1 MNRGDFSLSFS
12 TSQLK
17 ALLILS
23 CAGGAGILCGFLNS
37 TTRGWSAVLLAG
49 FFLLCVGVAGIF
61 FVAVQY
67 ASGARWS
74 IAFRRVPEAMT
85 AVLPYGAILL
95 AAVFVAGSQL
105 YPWRHADEH
114 LRGFKAAWLNW
125 PFFLIRATVFLG
137 LWWLFSRTIVRCSR
151 RQDQTRS
158 QNETRLAVRASVV
171 FLLVFAVTFWLASFD
186 WIMSLEPHWYSTIFG
201 IYQFAGMFSSGLAVL
216 ILVAARLQQG
226 PLRDFVN
233 EEHFHDLGKLLFA
246 FSTFWMY
253 IWFSQYM
260 LIWYS
265 NIPEETEYFLGRQ
278 HHFWQPLFL
287 LNVGLNWVAP
297 FFLLLSRR
305 TKRDPRMLAKVA
317 RIVIAGRWV
326 DLYLAI
332 QPATGATDPLFSLPE
347 AGAIVGAT
355 AFALWVTANAFH
367 RELAVPLGDPG
378 IVESLHYHN

>member
-1 MNRGDFSLSFS
+1 MNDFALSFS
-12 TSQLK
+12 ANRLK
-17 ALLILS
+17 ALLLVS
-23 CAGGAGILCGFLNS
+23 AAGAAGIASGFLDS
-37 TTRGWSAVLLAG
+37 ASRGWSAVLLAG
-49 FFLLCVGVAGIF
+49 FFLVCAGAAGLF
-61 FVAVQY
+61 FVALQY

-85 AVLPYGAILL
+85 AVLPYGAALL
-95 AAVFVAGSQL
+95 ALVFVAGSQL

-114 LRGFKAAWLNW
+114 LTGFKAAWLNW
-125 PFFLIRATVFLG
+125 PFFLLRAALFLG
-137 LWWLFSRTIVRCSR
+137 LWWLFSRVILRYSR
-151 RQDQTRS
+151 RQDRTRS
-158 QNETRLAVRASVV
+158 PQETRLAVRASVI
-171 FLLVFAVTFWLASFD
+171 FLVVFAVSFWLASFD

-201 IYQFAGMFSSGLAVL
+201 IYHFAGMFTSGLALL

-226 PLRDFVN
+226 PLRDFIN

-265 NIPEETEYFLGRQ
+265 NIPEETEYFLRRQ
-278 HHFWQPLFL
+278 YHFWQPLFL

-297 FFLLLSRR
+297 FFLLLPRW
-305 TKRDPRMLAKVA
+305 TKRDPRMLAKIAV
-317 RIVIAGRWV
+317 IVLAGRWV

-332 QPATGATDPLFSLPE
+332 QPAAGATDPLFSLPE
-347 AGAIVGAT
+347 AGAIAGAT
-355 AFALWVTANAFH
+355 AFTLWATASAFR

-378 IVESLHYHN
+378 VVDSLHYHN

>member
-1 MNRGDFSLSFS
+1 MNGDDFHLSFS
-12 TSQLK
+12 AS
-17 ALLILS
+17 ALRVLLGLS
-23 CAGGAGILCGFLNS
+23 AAGAAGVLSGFLFS
-37 TTRGWSAVLLAG
+37 AQRGWSAVLLAG
-49 FFLLCVGVAGIF
+49 FFLVCIGIAGIF

-85 AVLPYGAILL
+85 ALLPYGALLL
-95 AAVFVAGSQL
+95 AAVFLAGSHL
-105 YPWRHADEH
+105 YPWRHAGEH
-114 LRGFKAAWLNW
+114 LSGFKAAWLNW
-125 PFFLIRATVFLG
+125 PFFLIRAAIFMG
-137 LWWLFSRTIVRCSR
+137 LWWLFSRTIIGCSR
-151 RQDQTRS
+151 RQDRTRS
-158 QNETRLAVRASVV
+158 PNEARLAVRVSVGFLVV
-171 FLLVFAVTFWLASFD
+171 FAITFWLASFD

-201 IYQFAGMFSSGLAVL
+201 IYQFAGMFVAGLAVL
-216 ILVAARLQQG
+216 IIVAARLQRG

-260 LIWYS
+260 LMWYS
-265 NIPEETEYFLGRQ
+265 NIPEETEYFLRRQ
-278 HHFWQPLFL
+278 HRFWQPLFL

-317 RIVIAGRWV
+317 AIVLAGRWV

-332 QPATGATDPLFSLPE
+332 QPATGAANPLFSLPE
-347 AGAIVGAT
+347 AGAIVGST
-355 AFALWVTANAFH
+355 AFALWVTATAFR
-367 RELAVPLGDPG
+367 RELAAPLGDPG

>member
-1 MNRGDFSLSFS
+1 MNGEDFSLSYS
-12 TSQLK
+12 GKRLNT
-17 ALLILS
+17 LLLLS
-23 CAGGAGILCGFLNS
+23 CAGAAGILSGFLDS
-37 TTRGWSAVLLAG
+37 AARGWSAVLLAG
-49 FFLLCVGVAGIF
+49 FFLVCSGVAGMF

-74 IAFRRVPEAMT
+74 IAFRRVPEAMA
-85 AVLPYGAILL
+85 AVLPYGAALL

-114 LRGFKAAWLNW
+114 LSGFKAAWLNW
-125 PFFLIRATVFLG
+125 PFFLLRAAVFLG
-137 LWWLFSRTIVRCSR
+137 LWWLFSRLILRYSR
-151 RQDQTRS
+151 GQDRTRS
-158 QNETRLAVRASVV
+158 LRETRLAVRTSVI
-171 FLLVFAVTFWLASFD
+171 FLIVFAVTFWLASFD

-201 IYQFAGMFSSGLAVL
+201 IYHFAGMFTSGLAIL

-226 PLRDFVN
+226 PLRDFIN

-265 NIPEETEYFLGRQ
+265 NIPEEAEYFLRRQ
-278 HHFWQPLFL
+278 YRFWQPLFL
-287 LNVGLNWVAP
+287 LNVGLNWVVP
-297 FFLLLSRR
+297 FFLLLPRW

-317 RIVIAGRWV
+317 AIVLAGRWV

-347 AGAIVGAT
+347 AGAMVGTT
-355 AFALWVTANAFH
+355 AFVFWVTASAFR

-378 IVESLHYHN
+378 VMDSLHYHN